1 MSNII
6 IILFMTIFSFFLSMY
21 TGTFGLLSLLEV
33 IIVTKDL
40 NSLTIVNTE
49 LKNLS

>member
-1 MSNII
+1 
-6 IILFMTIFSFFLSMY
+6 MTIFSFFLSMY
-21 TGTFGLLSLLEV
+21 TGTFGLLSLLEEI

-40 NSLTIVNTE
+40 NPLTIVNTE